1 MESRPRRIALVA
13 NPISGRGR
21 GVVALRELEAEL
33 RARGALVEATATTK
47 AGDARA
53 IAASVAADAIVAIG
67 GDGTLSE
74 VVDGAAGRAVDI
86 AQFPLGTANVLAR
99 DLALPRDAG
108 RAADMVLAGRTVQ
121 LDTALVECSGLPA
134 PRRGFLVLGAGFD
147 GHAVHEL
154 ARLRRG
160 AIGKLAWA
168 RAIAGAFGSWR
179 VRTMRATVHG
189 PGGASTHECESLLVA
204 NCVHYGGFDVLDR
217 SRRLDDGLFE
227 VYLFARASR
236 ASLVR
241 IGLAGAFARLPAGVA
256 TLLRASRVTIE
267 SDEPVP
273 VQLDG
278 DAAGSTPARL
288 EVDATRTR
296 LLVPW
301 MELERPPR

>member
-1 MESRPRRIALVA
+1 VCAPCAPPSTDR
-13 NPISGRGR
+13 
-21 GVVALRELEAEL
+21 AE
-33 RARGALVEATATTK
+33 RARTNASRSSSPTA
-47 AGDARA
+47 
-53 IAASVAADAIVAIG
+53 
-67 GDGTLSE
+67 
-74 VVDGAAGRAVDI
+74 
-86 AQFPLGTANVLAR
+86 
-99 DLALPRDAG
+99 
-108 RAADMVLAGRTVQ
+108 
-121 LDTALVECSGLPA
+121 
-134 PRRGFLVLGAGFD
+134 
-147 GHAVHEL
+147 
-154 ARLRRG
+154 
-160 AIGKLAWA
+160 
-168 RAIAGAFGSWR
+168 
-179 VRTMRATVHG
+179 
-189 PGGASTHECESLLVA
+189 
-204 NCVHYGGFDVLDR
+204 
-217 SRRLDDGLFE
+217 RRLDDGLFE